1 MEIERAIIEALK
13 EERRYNDLFLI
24 TSSIRRKKD
33 FGLSKQDFSIALKRL
48 IESKVVLPP
57 EKRYGKY
64 SLNLDAKGQLY
75 KKFLIYE
82 DKPNQFLNFLESQ
95 NKAIEE
101 TIQYFKENKIP
112 SQEKYIAKMQEH
124 ITNTIRVLLYHQL
137 KASLLVDTSWSI
149 PIAEREFISQEKKGK
164 KLIKK
169 LSYLTENLN
178 KRGSGITIMTLF
190 YEIQKELDNAS
201 KEFDKSTKYFKKKIG
216 G

>member
-1 MEIERAIIEALK
+1 LEIERAIIEALK
-13 EERRYNDLFLI
+13 EQRRYNDLFAK

-48 IESKVVLPP
+48 IASKVVLLP
-57 EKRYGKY
+57 EKRNEKY
-64 SLNLDAKGQLY
+64 SLNLDDKGQLY
-75 KKFLIYE
+75 KEFLIYE
-82 DKPNQFLNFLESQ
+82 DKPNQFFNFLESQ

-112 SQEKYIAKMQEH
+112 AQEKYIDKMQEH
-124 ITNTIRVLLYHQL
+124 IKNTIRVLLYHQL

-149 PIAEREFISQEKKGK
+149 PIAEREFISQEKKCK

-169 LSYLTENLN
+169 LSYLTEKLN
-178 KRGSGITIMTLF
+178 KRGSGITILTLF

-201 KEFDKSTKYFKKKIG
+201 KEFDKSSKYFKKKIVQ
-216 G
+216 